1 MAVST
6 NKLRGSRWRRL
17 CGLDHPWRM
26 PVLLRRSLVTL
37 GILIALGVSGGLA
50 YWLARPRPI
59 PVTIETTDFPISAPL
74 LVAQRFGDFAA
85 CGLAVEL
92 HLHATGKQALAV
104 ALASPGG
111 YATATETPLMYAAC
125 AGQDFAI
132 LATIGETGD
141 GLRILAR
148 RDAGILV
155 AADLAQRRVAARAG
169 TNAEFYL
176 RSYLHFEGID
186 PATVTIEDLAPEV
199 AIERLIAGTI
209 AAACLWDPHLRRA
222 HAALPG
228 ALSELHEPALYRFT
242 WNLVRTGPA
251 SNPDTERR
259 LLDALAR
266 ASRRID
272 ADPAVRA
279 WLGERFAL
287 AAHERDELLQQ
298 FLFRPRL
305 THGLVLAMEDEA
317 RLLNGADVAQT
328 IDFTR
333 FIDPA
338 ALLAVDANAVRL
350 VR

>member
-1 MAVST
+1 
-6 NKLRGSRWRRL
+6 
-17 CGLDHPWRM
+17 M
-26 PVLLRRSLVTL
+26 PAALRRSLVVL
-37 GILIALGVSGGLA
+37 GILLTLAVIGGVVR
-50 YWLARPRPI
+50 WLVRPRPI

-92 HLHATGKQALAV
+92 RPHAIGKDALAA
-104 ALASPGG
+104 ALAGPGG
-111 YATATETPLMYAAC
+111 YATASETPLMHAAC
-125 AGQDFAI
+125 ARQDFAI

-155 AADLAQRRVAARAG
+155 AADLAQRRVSARAG

-228 ALSELHEPALYRFT
+228 ALIELHEPALYRFT
-242 WNLVRTGPA
+242 WNLVRTGPG

-272 ADPAVRA
+272 ADPVVRA

-287 AAHERDELLQQ
+287 AAHERDEVLQQ

-305 THGLVLAMEDEA
+305 THGLVIAMEDEA
-317 RLLNGADVAQT
+317 RLLNGADVAQA

-333 FIDPA
+333 FIDPS